1 MTKVTRLFCHI
12 ITIKES
18 NSELNKYF
26 FELFVIMFC
35 CLGHVMLNADMLKQN
50 YGMKFNTQ
58 IELFSNNKAKTFNCN
73 RISIA

>member
-1 MTKVTRLFCHI
+1 
-12 ITIKES
+12 
-18 NSELNKYF
+18 
-26 FELFVIMFC
+26 
-35 CLGHVMLNADMLKQN
+35 MLNADMLKQN